1 MAMMC
6 IVKPLRALL
15 LLLVVSWLLPA
26 TASAHGE
33 EHLVLIE
40 KQPLGPYQVSLLAA
54 PGTVRV
60 GEMHFM
66 VVIKEQRHNR
76 SLWTPALDQQVTIA
90 VQPVDNTAEPRQVA
104 ALLIAEP
111 PTIAYEATLTL
122 PRAGQY
128 QITVGMVD
136 AHQVRRQ
143 LTTTVEARALLV
155 FQGLIVALSSLTLLI
170 AGWLVKE
177 GVRVWRLPPYP

>member
-1 MAMMC
+1 MAIIRM
-6 IVKPLRALL
+6 VKLLRVLL
-15 LLLVVSWLLPA
+15 LLLVVGWLLTPA
-26 TASAHGE
+26 AAAHGE
-33 EHLVLIE
+33 DRTVLIE
-40 KQPLGPYQVSLLAA
+40 KQPVGPYQVSLVAA

-66 VVIKEQRHNR
+66 VVIDEQRHHR
-76 SLWTPALDQQVTIA
+76 TLWTPALDQQVTIA

-128 QITVGMVD
+128 QITVEMVD

-155 FQGLIVALSSLTLLI
+155 FQGLIVGLSSLTLLI
-170 AGWLVKE
+170 AGWLAKE
-177 GVRVWRLPPYP
+177 CVRVWRLPPYP